1 MLPLNKTPFDVYAF
15 ESRIADKYAKV
26 SYDNNLYSSSPKY
39 ARDTVY
45 VKATS
50 DKVFILNQSYELI
63 SEHPRLYGNGLE
75 SMKWLP
81 YLELM
86 AKRPTA
92 LKYTSFYEEL
102 PDNWRKYLGK
112 QDSEGRRKGLTS
124 LHTMLQKH
132 DMRTATEALSFA
144 LNNGVQDAD
153 SILASYRTITADV
166 QQMQAMQLKGTV
178 IPMPVFHTDNNKYDN
193 LFQKEVL
200 SR

>member
-1 MLPLNKTPFDVYAF
+1 
-15 ESRIADKYAKV
+15 
-26 SYDNNLYSSSPKY
+26 
-39 ARDTVY
+39 
-45 VKATS
+45 
-50 DKVFILNQSYELI
+50 
-63 SEHPRLYGNGLE
+63 
-75 SMKWLP
+75 MKWLP

-102 PDNWRKYLGK
+102 PDNWQKYLSR
-112 QDSEGRRKGLTS
+112 QDPEGRRKGLTS

-144 LNNGVQDAD
+144 LSNGVRDAD

-166 QQMQAMQLKGTV
+166 QPMQPMQLKGTV
-178 IPMPVFHTDNNKYDN
+178 IQMPVFHTDNNKYDN

-200 SR
+200 S